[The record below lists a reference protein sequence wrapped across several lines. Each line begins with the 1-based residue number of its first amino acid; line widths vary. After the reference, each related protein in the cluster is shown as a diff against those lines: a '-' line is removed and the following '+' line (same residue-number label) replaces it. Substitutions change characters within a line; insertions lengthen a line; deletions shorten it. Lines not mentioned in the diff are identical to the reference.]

1 MITDD
6 SPPPPRDGDVEAAE
20 GTSLTAARGLLLA
33 VPVLWAT
40 YNPALRFI
48 YDSPTSPSPAE
59 LTSVRMLAATV
70 PFTPVFLSIARDAA
84 SYTKSTMTRDRVA
97 DDDGDGESRGG
108 RDVRLLLRA
117 GAELGVLNF
126 LGTACQA

>member
-59 LTSVRMLAATV
+59 LTSVRMLALRSRV
-70 PFTPVFLSIARDAA
+70 FDLPFHHGPH
-84 SYTKSTMTRDRVA
+84 DRC
-97 DDDGDGESRGG
+97 DE
-108 RDVRLLLRA
+108 LL
-117 GAELGVLNF
+117 GI
-126 LGTACQA
+126 